1 MTCFAAGGE
10 PRLTRDGADVPLSF
24 DDDGGFW
31 TAVIPASEAV
41 LVLEVCDGDDV
52 VARDELRRA
61 GEPARLDVSVWQA
74 PADAVRRCRA
84 AGVAID
90 GVAQIECELVDVDG
104 RPAKGDLPVTVESS
118 GRILGLENGDLADV
132 TSYNALQR
140 STFGGRLAV
149 FARSGEDAAVRL
161 SAPGVDAVTVQI

>member
-1 MTCFAAGGE
+1 MT
-10 PRLTRDGADVPLSF
+10 
-24 DDDGGFW
+24 
-31 TAVIPASEAV
+31 
-41 LVLEVCDGDDV
+41 
-52 VARDELRRA
+52 
-61 GEPARLDVSVWQA
+61 
-74 PADAVRRCRA
+74 
-84 AGVAID
+84 
-90 GVAQIECELVDVDG
+90 IECELVDVDG
-104 RPAKGDLPVTVESS
+104 RPVKGELPVTVESS

>member
-1 MTCFAAGGE
+1 VPVGGAE
-10 PRLTRDGADVPLSF
+10 RIIDALTRRLASRGGAIRCN
-24 DDDGGFW
+24 
-31 TAVIPASEAV
+31 A
-41 LVLEVCDGDDV
+41 EVV
-52 VARDELRRA
+52 EV
-61 GEPARLDVSVWQA
+61 
-74 PADAVRRCRA
+74 AVRRGRA

-104 RPAKGDLPVTVESS
+104 RPVKGELPVTVESS

-132 TSYNALQR
+132 TSYDGLQR
-140 STFGGRLAV
+140 STFDGRLAV